1 MEGWENYNVSRKRIT
16 SPLISRKGQQNGSPL
31 SSKPDDGDK
40 ILHLGDDVIL
50 KTSRTHDTIHVDRP
64 TLLSHWKQTY
74 WKQIKVGD
82 FILLKNN
89 DRIPADVV
97 IIASSELDSTC
108 YIETKNLD
116 GETNLKIKRG
126 VKELGHLKSPADCA
140 KLKCHIKAEAPNTN
154 LYTFSGTFTF
164 HDEAGQELNTIPLG
178 PSSLLLRGCVIRN
191 TSWVIG
197 VALYTGSDTKIML
210 NSGPTPSKRSKID
223 KQITPQVC

>member
-1 MEGWENYNVSRKRIT
+1 MLSPKLKMEDMKVH
-16 SPLISRKGQQNGSPL
+16 P
-31 SSKPDDGDK
+31 
-40 ILHLGDDVIL
+40 GDDTIL
-50 KTSRTHDTIHVDRP
+50 KTSRTQETMHVDHLNP
-64 TLLSHWKQTY
+64 LSQFKQIH

-82 FILLKNN
+82 IILLRNN

-126 VKELGHLKSPADCA
+126 IKELGHVRSPADCR
-140 KLKCHIKAEAPNTN
+140 KLKCHIDAEAPNNN

-164 HDEAGQELNTIPLG
+164 QDEEAGHAFNTIPIG

-210 NSGPTPSKRSKID
+210 NAGPTPSKRSKID
-223 KQITPQVC
+223 KQITPQVCL